1 MNYSDVNLCD
11 DDILS
16 CTKYILMQQD
26 SHSEEKND
34 MYQRILGN
42 FCSMSEILKTN
53 MWKC

>member
-1 MNYSDVNLCD
+1 MNYSDVNLSD

-26 SHSEEKND
+26 PHNEEKNY

-42 FCSMSEILKTN
+42 LYLMSEILIAN
-53 MWKC
+53 MWKD